1 MRRLIPL
8 LCLVAGLATGAVALI
23 PSKEGPAVNEITGP
37 MRTWALGRQLIEL
50 PADWGPPSS
59 GYAKV
64 YYGGGADHTSVE
76 IDILGQDITLAQFD
90 EALSERA
97 RRIRAV
103 QSSETGKSMLLGAEE
118 LARGKWLFQFQESLG
133 GTWSQTYELHLLVNG
148 THVKLAADSYEGS
161 NAQVESRLLELAP
174 QVVAVKQAEAA
185 GPGISLGPV
194 IIRGAHD
201 HEMGIVSFMARGSNV
216 KLQIYFSDS
225 ARNESPR
232 LIERMVRDFNAFRV
246 WDPDLLRKGH
256 TTLAGN
262 PAEEYLM
269 RYDMKDHR
277 GLLFVAENYRDS
289 RSLASPS
296 VNFRLT
302 AGGVPRLHVDPEMTP
317 DKLLNWL
324 LPNFVPRGDPPLW
337 QRKRPRPPVDSTLS
351 KDQALAIWDHA
362 MRSLRPRYG
371 AVAPPRVEPRSAFR
385 GPTPA
390 QAEADRK
397 ALDAFIASKPGTEK

>member
-8 LCLVAGLATGAVALI
+8 LCLLAGLAAGVMALFH
-23 PSKEGPAVNEITGP
+23 SKEEPAVNEITGP
-37 MRTWALGRQLIEL
+37 MRTWAVGRQLIEL
-50 PADWGPPSS
+50 PADWGPPSRAF
-59 GYAKV
+59 AKL

-97 RRIRAV
+97 RRIGAV
-103 QSSETGKSMLLGAEE
+103 NSSETGKSVLLGAEE
-118 LARGKWLFQFQESLG
+118 LARGKWLFQFHRSLG
-133 GTWSQTYELHLLVNG
+133 STGSQTYEVHLLVNG
-148 THVKLAADSYEGS
+148 THVKLAANSYEGS
-161 NAQVESRLLELAP
+161 NAQVESRLLELAA
-174 QVVAVKQAEAA
+174 QVIGVKQADAA
-185 GPGISLGPV
+185 GQGLSLGPV
-194 IIRGAHD
+194 IIRGTHD

-216 KLQIYFSDS
+216 KLEIYFSDS

-232 LIERMVRDFNAFRV
+232 LIERMVRDFKAFRV
-246 WDPDLLRKGH
+246 WAPNVVRKGH

-269 RYDMKDHR
+269 RYETKDHR
-277 GLLFVAENYRDS
+277 GFLFVAENYRDS

-302 AGGVPRLHVDPEMTP
+302 AGGVPRLHANPEITP

-351 KDQALAIWDHA
+351 KDQTLAIWDHA
-362 MRSLRPRYG
+362 MRSLRPRYR
-371 AVAPPRVEPRSAFR
+371 AVAPPRVEPQSATR

-390 QAEADRK
+390 QAEAARK
-397 ALDAFIASKPGTEK
+397 ALDDFIASEPGTEK